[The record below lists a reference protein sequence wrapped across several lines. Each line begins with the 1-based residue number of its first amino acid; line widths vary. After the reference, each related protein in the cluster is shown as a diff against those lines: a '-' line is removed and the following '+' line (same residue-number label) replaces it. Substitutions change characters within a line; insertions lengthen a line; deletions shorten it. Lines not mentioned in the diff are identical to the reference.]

1 MTILTIDE
9 QVQFTTE
16 WWTKLCKDDEKMVK
30 WLQKLYHT
38 ELDGFV
44 DWGGLEDA
52 FSYQITDRT
61 RAILTNIANDELKHS
76 GIIKELLYD
85 RGYST
90 IDNVPKSQYWD
101 QMNTNIVDLNTA
113 CAVNYYGEALAAF
126 RFEVLV
132 EHPDTPRDI
141 KNALEIIL
149 PDEQF
154 HRETLKRLAGNEALA
169 KLREKHDQAMANL
182 RRN

>member
-16 WWTKLCKDDEKMVK
+16 WWAKLCKDDEKMVK

-38 ELDGFV
+38 ELDGYV
-44 DWGGLEDA
+44 DWINLEDI

-61 RAILTNIANDELKHS
+61 KAILTNIANDELKHS
-76 GIIKELLYD
+76 NIISELLSD
-85 RGYST
+85 RGYSI

-101 QMNTNIVDLNTA
+101 QMNINIVDLNTA

-141 KNALEIIL
+141 KNALGIIL

-154 HRETLKRLAGNEALA
+154 HRETLKRLAGDEALS

-182 RRN
+182 RKN